1 MRRGWVWV
9 LCGFFVIPRSDSEE
23 AAATAWRPAGKGHS
37 DSVVPPAVADFFW
50 HDSTA
55 PPARY
60 AVAAGLTAEEVWK
73 GLGFGVHPLRLQKTA
88 SLLHPLSR
96 IAELCFR
103 LLLRFQSLTRPAS
116 SAHPSFLLSQVSSS
130 LAPYTSA

>member
-1 MRRGWVWV
+1 MNYAAGMGVGVVWV
-9 LCGFFVIPRSDSEE
+9 FVIPRSDSEE

-60 AVAAGLTAEEVWK
+60 AVAAGLTAEEVRK

-96 IAELCFR
+96 IAEFCFR
-103 LLLRFQSLTRPAS
+103 PLLRLRLGAS
-116 SAHPSFLLSQVSSS
+116 VFFAVASA
-130 LAPYTSA
+130 

>member
-1 MRRGWVWV
+1 MNYAAGMGVGVVWV
-9 LCGFFVIPRSDSEE
+9 FVIPRSDSEE

-60 AVAAGLTAEEVWK
+60 AVAAGLTAEEVRK

-96 IAELCFR
+96 IAEFCFR
-103 LLLRFQSLTRPAS
+103 PLLLLRLGAS
-116 SAHPSFLLSQVSSS
+116 VFFAVASA
-130 LAPYTSA
+130 

>member
-1 MRRGWVWV
+1 MLLPFGRALTSRLIEPLVLRLAASECWRAVRRGWVRV
-9 LCGFFVIPRSDSEE
+9 LCVFVILRSDSEE

-60 AVAAGLTAEEVWK
+60 AVAAGLTAEEVRK

-88 SLLHPLSR
+88 VPL
-96 IAELCFR
+96 R
-103 LLLRFQSLTRPAS
+103 LLS
-116 SAHPSFLLSQVSSS
+116 
-130 LAPYTSA
+130 